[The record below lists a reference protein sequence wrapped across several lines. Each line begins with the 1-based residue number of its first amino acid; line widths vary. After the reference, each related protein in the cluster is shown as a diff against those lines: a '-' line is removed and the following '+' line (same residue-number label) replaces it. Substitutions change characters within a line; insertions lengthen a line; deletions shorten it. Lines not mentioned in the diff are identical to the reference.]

1 MMTQTSHETGD
12 YSKVWVW
19 SQEKKKKK
27 KPDHHWVYIDNRGQ
41 TKDLSE

>member
-1 MMTQTSHETGD
+1 MTQTSHETGD
-12 YSKVWVW
+12 HSKVWVW
-19 SQEKKKKK
+19 SQEKNNK